1 MDAKVKTI
9 AAEIVGRPATG
20 AHSAAVLCAH
30 GIARQIRAA
39 SVLRMASVRV
49 KTAMAKAPR
58 PETLEQVKG
67 QLEVVDLATM
77 LIAGAKKR
85 GEALDHVLLTGPAG
99 TGKTTM
105 ARVLAKEMGWNF
117 LELPINS
124 LDKPEEVQR
133 ELFRLAPDTILFI
146 DEIHNLP
153 RKSQEQF
160 FHAMEDGTLNVT
172 IQGQAI
178 KHPLPAFTLIGAT
191 TNSEKLVRP
200 FRDRFPNQFEMTLYS
215 TESLVEVAEPMADSL
230 GLAYDPAAI
239 KLIAEMSGG
248 TPRLVWRNL
257 TRARDAMAM
266 INEDRLTLRA
276 VQEMMRRTG
285 QDPLGLGK
293 NARKMLQLLAQRG
306 AMSLRSLSNNLG
318 INPQMIQS
326 DFEPLLRRYD
336 LITTTAEGRSITEK
350 GKQYLQDQGLL

>member
-9 AAEIVGRPATG
+9 AAEIVRRVAGC
-20 AHSAAVLCAH
+20 AHSAAVLCTH
-30 GIARQIRAA
+30 GIARQIYTTSA
-39 SVLRMASVRV
+39 LRRTSTRV
-49 KTAMAKAPR
+49 KIAMAKAPR
-58 PETLEQVKG
+58 PETLKQIKG
-67 QLEVVDLATM
+67 QPEVVNLAEM
-77 LIAGAKKR
+77 LIAGAKRR

-105 ARVLAKEMGWNF
+105 AKVLANEMGWKF
-117 LELPINS
+117 KELPIDS
-124 LDKPEEVQR
+124 LSKPDEVQR
-133 ELFRLAPDTILFI
+133 ELLQLAPNTILFI

-160 FHAMEDGTLNVT
+160 FHAMEDGTIIVT
-172 IQGQAI
+172 IQGESV
-178 KHPLPAFTLIGAT
+178 KYRLPAFTLVGAT

-200 FRDRFPNQFEMTLYS
+200 FRDRFPNPFEMTLYS
-215 TESLVEVAEPMADSL
+215 TESLISVAEGMADSL

-239 KLIAEMSGG
+239 ETIAEMSGG
-248 TPRLVWRNL
+248 TPRLVWRNRS
-257 TRARDAMAM
+257 RARDAMAM
-266 INEDRLTLRA
+266 INEDRLTVQA

-306 AMSLRSLSNNLG
+306 SMSLRSLSSNLS

>member
-1 MDAKVKTI
+1 MTTI
-9 AAEIVGRPATG
+9 AAEIVRRVAAG
-20 AHSAAVLCAH
+20 AHSAVVLCTH
-30 GIARQIRAA
+30 GIARQIRTTSA
-39 SVLRMASVRV
+39 LRRASVRV
-49 KTAMAKAPR
+49 KTAMATAPR

-67 QLEVVDLATM
+67 QPDVVQLAEM

-85 GEALDHVLLTGPAG
+85 GEALDHTILTGPAG

-105 ARVLAKEMGWNF
+105 AKVLAKEMGWKF
-117 LELPINS
+117 VELPIDS
-124 LDKPEEVQR
+124 LNKPEEVQR
-133 ELFRLAPDTILFI
+133 ELLKLAPNTILFI

-160 FHAMEDGTLNVT
+160 FHAMEDGKIIVE
-172 IQGQAI
+172 IQGKLLKYPI
-178 KHPLPAFTLIGAT
+178 PPFTLIGAT

-215 TESLVEVAEPMADSL
+215 TESLISVAEGMAGSL
-230 GLAYDPAAI
+230 GLEYDPAAI
-239 KLIAEMSGG
+239 KMIAEMSGG

-266 INEDRLTLRA
+266 IGEERLTPKA
-276 VQEMMRRTG
+276 VQEMMQRTG

-318 INPQMIQS
+318 INPQMVQS

-336 LITTTAEGRSITEK
+336 LITTTAEGRSVTDK
-350 GKQYLQDQGLL
+350 GKQYLRDQGLL

>member
-1 MDAKVKTI
+1 M
-9 AAEIVGRPATG
+9 
-20 AHSAAVLCAH
+20 
-30 GIARQIRAA
+30 
-39 SVLRMASVRV
+39 RV
-49 KTAMAKAPR
+49 KIAMAKAPR
-58 PETLEQVKG
+58 PETLKQVKG
-67 QLEVVDLATM
+67 QPDVVQLAEM
-77 LIAGAKKR
+77 LIAGAKRR

-105 ARVLAKEMGWNF
+105 ARVIAKEMGWEF
-117 LELPINS
+117 LELPIDS
-124 LDKPEEVQR
+124 LNKPDEVQR
-133 ELFRLAPDTILFI
+133 ELFKLARNTIIFI

-160 FHAMEDGTLNVT
+160 FHAMEDGTIQVT
-172 IQGQAI
+172 IQGESI
-178 KHPLPAFTLIGAT
+178 TYRPPAFTLIGAT
-191 TNSEKLVRP
+191 TNSEKLVGP

-215 TESLVEVAEPMADSL
+215 TESLISVAEGMADSL
-230 GLAYDPAAI
+230 GLEYEPAAI
-239 KLIAEMSGG
+239 KTIAEMSGG

-266 INEDRLTLRA
+266 IGEERLTPQA

-318 INPQMIQS
+318 INPQMVQS

-350 GKQYLQDQGLL
+350 GLAYLRDQGLL